1 VNNEVVLE
9 LARRWAGRGVDV
21 RSFEFPAAAWVRH
34 DMIDPEQPYQR
45 VAVVYPL
52 LRKML
57 ETGRAPTLADST
69 AYTSDST
76 RAPGAAQAG
85 AAPP

>member
-1 VNNEVVLE
+1 
-9 LARRWAGRGVDV
+9 
-21 RSFEFPAAAWVRH
+21 
-34 DMIDPEQPYQR
+34 MIDPEQPYQR

-69 AYTSDST
+69 ATTSDST
-76 RAPGAAQAG
+76 RAAAGAAQAG